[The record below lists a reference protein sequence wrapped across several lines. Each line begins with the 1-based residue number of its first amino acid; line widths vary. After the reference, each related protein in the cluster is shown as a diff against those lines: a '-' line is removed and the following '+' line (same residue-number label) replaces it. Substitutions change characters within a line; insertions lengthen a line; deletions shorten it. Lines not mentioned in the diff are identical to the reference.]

1 MVRIITDSSAL
12 YTPAEAKEKGFT
24 VVPLVVQ
31 INGQSYRDLEISAKD
46 FMEIINQGHVPTS
59 SQPPIGEVIKAYEEA
74 NGEEVLN
81 ICMAD
86 GLSGTYRSAETA
98 KDSVENN
105 ENIHVLNTTSLCG
118 PQRYMIEKAL
128 EYANEGLDA
137 KTIIS
142 KLQESIESSISF
154 LIPVDFNFLKRGGR
168 LTGMAATVGGMLKLK
183 PVMYTV
189 EHGTRIDKYNLART
203 MNSAIDSVI
212 KYAKTHEMN
221 EGYRLYIS
229 DADNQKAS
237 DLAKERFASA
247 LPNIEIVCLK
257 LGAAFITQGGP
268 GAVALQFVKK

>member
-81 ICMAD
+81 ICMSD

>member
-212 KYAKTHEMN
+212 KYAKTHDMN

-237 DLAKERFASA
+237 DLAKERFANA